1 MEGKVKTSIVI
12 NRELWEELKS
22 KVGSEKGLKMLS
34 KVVEEAI
41 EDELC
46 ELIIVKAL
54 SKMLKPEK
62 KIPLT
67 IVAIKPK
74 VPTNAGK
81 VVREMRESR
90 T

>member
-46 ELIIVKAL
+46 ELIIMKAL

-81 VVREMRESR
+81 VIREMRESR

>member
-46 ELIIVKAL
+46 EFIIMKAL

>member
-46 ELIIVKAL
+46 ELIIMKAL

-81 VVREMRESR
+81 VVRKMRESR

>member
-1 MEGKVKTSIVI
+1 MEGKVKTIIVI

-22 KVGSEKGLKMLS
+22 KVGSERGLKMLS

-46 ELIIVKAL
+46 ELIIMKAL
-54 SKMLKPEK
+54 SRMLKPEK
-62 KIPLT
+62 KMPLT
-67 IVAIKPK
+67 IAAVKPK
-74 VPTNAGK
+74 VPTNAEK
-81 VVREMRESR
+81 AAREMRETR

>member
-46 ELIIVKAL
+46 ELIIMKAL
-54 SKMLKPEK
+54 SKILKPEK

-81 VVREMRESR
+81 VIREMRESR